1 MTGIRLEIDWPGEA
15 PAMGSAFSAAER
27 ASLGRFIVHLN
38 GRLATCAQDAD
49 GKLHDGPVVP
59 TVKLAE
65 WLLWNWWR
73 LRWEP
78 ARFAAP
84 LAERS
89 INWHQAHEMMAIGE
103 GWMWPDLGIASDGYR
118 VSVRARASEPI
129 STEPLVFLTDV
140 GGVLT
145 ATEFEW
151 QVDRLVQAVI
161 DHLPARSDDRRALV
175 RTRNQLA
182 AERTDADHARYRK
195 VEALLGN
202 DPDEA
207 DAEMVETIIADGRV
221 LGERAMQELA
231 ADRYLEPARLR
242 EMATKEGFDA
252 RPDDGIS
259 VPGHAPVD
267 ASGQAPWQA
276 GVARARELR
285 ELEGLGTRPI
295 STPRLA
301 TLYGVDQRVLRS
313 DSGDRPIAFALGRNI
328 GNGAHAAD
336 AGGERVVLRARHP
349 AGRRFEL
356 ARLLG
361 DRLLEPADEPLRP
374 ATRWASTYRQKAQ
387 RAFAAEFLCPIDG
400 LTEMLEGD
408 YATESIEYA
417 ASRFRVSPLLATN
430 QLANNG
436 LIDVMWADDPDI
448 SPSALAT

>member
-1 MTGIRLEIDWPGEA
+1 MTGIRLEIDWPDEPRA
-15 PAMGSAFSAAER
+15 LGSAFSATER
-27 ASLGRFIVHLN
+27 ASLGRFVMHVN

-49 GKLHDGPVVP
+49 GRLHDGPVVP

-84 LAERS
+84 VAERS

-140 GGVLT
+140 GGVVP
-145 ATEFEW
+145 ATEFEGR
-151 QVDRLVQAVI
+151 VDRLVQAVI
-161 DHLPARSDDRRALV
+161 EHLPARTDDHSVLV
-175 RTRNQLA
+175 RMRDQLA
-182 AERTDADHARYRK
+182 AERADVDFARYRK
-195 VEALLGN
+195 VEALLGS
-202 DPDEA
+202 DPDET
-207 DAEMVETIIADGRV
+207 DAERVQTIISDGRV

-231 ADRYLEPARLR
+231 ADSYLEPAQLR
-242 EMATKEGFDA
+242 EMATAEGFDA

-259 VPGHAPVD
+259 VPVHAPID
-267 ASGQAPWQA
+267 ASRQAPWQA
-276 GVARARELR
+276 GVAYARQLR

-295 STPRLA
+295 TTPRLA
-301 TLYGVDQRVLRS
+301 TLYGVDQRALRN
-313 DSGDRPIAFALGRNI
+313 DSGDSPIAFALGRDT
-328 GNGAHAAD
+328 GNGKHAAD

-361 DRLLEPADEPLRP
+361 DRLLETADEPLRP

-400 LTEMLEGD
+400 LSEMLEGD

-430 QLANNG
+430 QLASNG
-436 LIDVMWADDPDI
+436 LIETMWADDPDI
-448 SPSALAT
+448 SPSTLAT